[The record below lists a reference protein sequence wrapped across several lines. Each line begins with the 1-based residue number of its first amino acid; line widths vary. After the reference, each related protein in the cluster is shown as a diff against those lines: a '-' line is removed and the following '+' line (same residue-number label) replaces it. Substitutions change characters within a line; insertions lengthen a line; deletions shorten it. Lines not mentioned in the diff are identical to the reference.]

1 MAKMLRLWVGYAW
14 RFYVM
19 KIRKKLL
26 LSLKIFSDLCKKT
39 TVKITK
45 KNIKKL
51 INKYGNILFKILII
65 SVGML

>member
-1 MAKMLRLWVGYAW
+1 MAKILRLWVGYAW
-14 RFYVM
+14 RFCVM